1 MYLDPHCTYLNRRC
15 QQMPFLLGLNFN
27 QLKLA
32 PHATTQRQVLT
43 SKTQIA
49 LSCGANVGPKT
60 CLPTIKFILLIMQ
73 KLYNLLLGENS
84 VILFYNKNFMIYLV
98 ILSDFHNLN

>member
-1 MYLDPHCTYLNRRC
+1 MTQCLSFCQKEIYTIHVRIQVILPAERVDYFISWGKKTRNVRETSMYLHLHCTYVIRRC

-49 LSCGANVGPKT
+49 LRNRWANVG
-60 CLPTIKFILLIMQ
+60 
-73 KLYNLLLGENS
+73 
-84 VILFYNKNFMIYLV
+84 
-98 ILSDFHNLN
+98 